1 MTTLLALPLT
11 AGTEAKFDVA
21 DILSATGEMV
31 GSAWCLPG
39 RNPDLSEEERPKV
52 AAARAAEIVRRV
64 NLHDELVEA
73 LRAAENFIVGFEGDS
88 MQEGIADLLAL
99 MREAIAKAEAR

>member
-1 MTTLLALPLT
+1 MTTLLELPLT
-11 AGTEAKFDVA
+11 AGTQAKFDVA

-31 GSAWCLPG
+31 GSAWCLTG

-73 LRAAENFIVGFEGDS
+73 LRFYMENALDGYGNNLSARAAAV
-88 MQEGIADLLAL
+88 LAKL
-99 MREAIAKAEAR
+99 ESAP